1 MSNYNNKSIQQAYN
15 TATQAVTATA
25 TPILLLGTQT
35 INSGCSIGT
44 VANGFIF
51 RKSGKYLVDF
61 DVTFTPSAAGI
72 EVMQLYLNGLALP
85 YAVASDTTVADATY
99 TRHITAVIPAAACC
113 ALQPALTLVLSGVAG
128 SVTYVKGY
136 AVKEC

>member
-1 MSNYNNKSIQQAYN
+1 
-15 TATQAVTATA
+15 
-25 TPILLLGTQT
+25 
-35 INSGCSIGT
+35 
-44 VANGFIF
+44 
-51 RKSGKYLVDF
+51 
-61 DVTFTPSAAGI
+61 
-72 EVMQLYLNGLALP
+72 MQLYLNGLALP
-85 YAVASDTTVADATY
+85 YAVVSDTTVVDATY